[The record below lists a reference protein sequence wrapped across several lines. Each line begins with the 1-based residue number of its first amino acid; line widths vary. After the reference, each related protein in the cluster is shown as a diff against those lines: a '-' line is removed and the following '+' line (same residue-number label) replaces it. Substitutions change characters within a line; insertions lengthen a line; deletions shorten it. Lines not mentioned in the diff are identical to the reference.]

1 MFRCMRTTLIL
12 DDDVAAA
19 LQRLRK
25 NRDASLKGLVNE
37 ALRRGLAEMSAK
49 PKRRALLRTRSVAL
63 GRVRIA
69 SIDSAAEALDI
80 AEDEALR

>member
-1 MFRCMRTTLIL
+1 
-12 DDDVAAA
+12 
-19 LQRLRK
+19 
-25 NRDASLKGLVNE
+25 
-37 ALRRGLAEMSAK
+37 MSAK

-80 AEDEALR
+80 AEDEAFR